1 MTIEARRIL
10 SDCNLAL
17 EMLEGED
24 ARDRWRVLWAG
35 AVSLTRAVGHV
46 LERVDGSRN
55 AELLRLSNEAYA
67 RWRGEPKHIIFA
79 QFIKPERDLVLKEY
93 KNTVEGGAD
102 VYGITFIDENGIEQI
117 DYIDA
122 VLYRPIMSGHYAG
135 EDARDVLRAALDWW
149 AQELDALDTALEL
162 QQA

>member
-1 MTIEARRIL
+1 MAQGTPSS
-10 SDCNLAL
+10 SDYQ
-17 EMLEGED
+17 MI
-24 ARDRWRVLWAG
+24 
-35 AVSLTRAVGHV
+35 
-46 LERVDGSRN
+46 
-55 AELLRLSNEAYA
+55 AYA